1 MGVLPQRHAVR
12 GRNSAADEDGPLGD
26 RVSGADDDDLREWL
40 GDAAVVVS
48 ECI

>member
-12 GRNSAADEDGPLGD
+12 GRGGEAHEDGPPGD
-26 RVSGADDDDLREWL
+26 GVPGTDGDDLPEGL